1 MNVFIHTY
9 TPLVSILRNLNLIH
23 NLATYF
29 TEIEFNNIILF
40 IPRSSNLYRPSKF
53 YDENFDAPTLS
64 SGPGVA

>member
-40 IPRSSNLYRPSKF
+40 SLRSSNL
-53 YDENFDAPTLS
+53 
-64 SGPGVA
+64 